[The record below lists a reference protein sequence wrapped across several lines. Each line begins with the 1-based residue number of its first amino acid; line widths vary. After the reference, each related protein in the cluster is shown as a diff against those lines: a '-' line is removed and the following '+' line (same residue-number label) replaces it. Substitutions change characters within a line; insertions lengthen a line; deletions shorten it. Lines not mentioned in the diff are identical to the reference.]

1 MTSGLFCPEMTRE
14 LPKKYHDAG
23 LPEQAWNN
31 CLWMHCHK
39 SITDTL
45 DTAYEDWR
53 EVCLCQL
60 KMPKVFLI
68 GKFEEGYAHGGR

>member
-1 MTSGLFCPEMTRE
+1 M
-14 LPKKYHDAG
+14 DA
-23 LPEQAWNN
+23 LSQIDYR
-31 CLWMHCHK
+31 H
-39 SITDTL
+39 TL

-53 EVCLCQL
+53 EVCLCQP